1 MSLNYFISEAVSSCI
16 MQTVRLVAKDGWRL
30 LGDNRFERPRDS
42 GGTARDRSRLPPAP
56 GPGHLRRTGVTR
68 YPRHHHHHAP
78 ESELQR
84 HLQEATAV
92 LAAATLASGE
102 SIDDLVSD
110 DFEHLR

>member
-1 MSLNYFISEAVSSCI
+1 

-30 LGDNRFERPRDS
+30 LGDHRFEPATGLWRHCQGPVE
-42 GGTARDRSRLPPAP
+42 TPP
-56 GPGHLRRTGVTR
+56 HLGQVTYDEQRFTRCRR
-68 YPRHHHHHAP
+68 HHHHAP

-84 HLQEATAV
+84 HLQEASAV
-92 LAAATLASGE
+92 LAAATPASGE

>member
-1 MSLNYFISEAVSSCI
+1 

-30 LGDNRFERPRDS
+30 LGDNRFEPPRAS
-42 GGTARDRSRLPPAP
+42 GGTARDRSRLPP
-56 GPGHLRRTGVTR
+56 HLGQVTYDEQRFTR

-102 SIDDLVSD
+102 SIDDLVSH

>member
-16 MQTVRLVAKDGWRL
+16 MQTVRLVTKDGWRL
-30 LGDNRFERPRDS
+30 LGDNRFEPPRAS
-42 GGTARDRSRLPPAP
+42 GGTARDRSRLPP
-56 GPGHLRRTGVTR
+56 HLGQVTYDEQGFTR
-68 YPRHHHHHAP
+68 YPRHHHHAP

-92 LAAATLASGE
+92 LAAATPASEE
-102 SIDDLVSD
+102 SNDDLVSD

>member
-1 MSLNYFISEAVSSCI
+1 M
-16 MQTVRLVAKDGWRL
+16 
-30 LGDNRFERPRDS
+30 
-42 GGTARDRSRLPPAP
+42 
-56 GPGHLRRTGVTR
+56 R
-68 YPRHHHHHAP
+68 YPRHHHHAP